1 MKEIR
6 YMKPE
11 NIQFL
16 MDSNPS
22 VQMIRLRNANWVFPF
37 LFQVFKAEEL
47 KSVIPEEQ
55 LILSLSDAL
64 QLMEEKSEDYEE
76 AQIIYGEDDIER
88 SRKYISTWVQKR
100 ILQDFQDNNGVVQ
113 YQLSAYTE
121 KVFQWLQSLQTRKHV
136 GTESRFTALF
146 TSLQDIIEHSED
158 DKAKRIELL
167 KAKRAEIDKEIKAIE
182 LGIAP
187 ETYSNAQVRERLE
200 TFTRTSYELLSDFR
214 EVEDHFKQIHRSIVE
229 QHTRLEQQKGAIVG
243 YAFEAYDG
251 LRHSDQGKSFYAF
264 WDFLIS
270 RVGQEEWN
278 ELSDKLIHVLQDRE
292 IAADIV
298 FIRNIKSLLWNQGK
312 TVYQAN
318 DKMAEKLSRI
328 ISEKEITKHRRLR
341 KQIAS
346 VKELLFNLIDEE
358 QVSCELFLEDGPD
371 MKMVMDRRLV
381 TEDKKVLASLKQ
393 PIAGVQHIAD
403 PERFGRMF
411 NHVMIDKK
419 KLWQKV
425 VLALQQ
431 KETASLKEILE
442 LSVPEQG
449 LVEIITFFS
458 FTKDKPGKVQIINN
472 LTELIPL
479 YPSQTKFVEVP
490 YLLFGK

>member
-1 MKEIR
+1 
-6 YMKPE
+6 
-11 NIQFL
+11 
-16 MDSNPS
+16 
-22 VQMIRLRNANWVFPF
+22 
-37 LFQVFKAEEL
+37 
-47 KSVIPEEQ
+47 
-55 LILSLSDAL
+55 
-64 QLMEEKSEDYEE
+64 MEEKSEDYEE

-167 KAKRAEIDKEIKAIE
+167 KTKQAEIDKEIKAIE

-278 ELSDKLIHVLQDRE
+278 ELSDKLIHVLQNRE

-458 FTKDKPGKVQIINN
+458 FTKDKLGGKVQIINN
-472 LTELIPL
+472 RTELIPL

-490 YLLFGK
+490 FLLFGK

>member
-1 MKEIR
+1 
-6 YMKPE
+6 MKPE

-358 QVSCELFLEDGPD
+358 QVSCDLFLEDGPD

-411 NHVMIDKK
+411 SHVMIDKK

-425 VLALQQ
+425 LLALQQ

-449 LVEIITFFS
+449 LAEIITFFS
-458 FTKDKPGKVQIINN
+458 FTKDKPDKVQIINN

-479 YPSQTKFVEVP
+479 YPSQSKFVEVP
-490 YLLFGK
+490 CLLFGK

>member
-1 MKEIR
+1 
-6 YMKPE
+6 
-11 NIQFL
+11 
-16 MDSNPS
+16 
-22 VQMIRLRNANWVFPF
+22 
-37 LFQVFKAEEL
+37 
-47 KSVIPEEQ
+47 
-55 LILSLSDAL
+55 
-64 QLMEEKSEDYEE
+64 
-76 AQIIYGEDDIER
+76 
-88 SRKYISTWVQKR
+88 
-100 ILQDFQDNNGVVQ
+100 
-113 YQLSAYTE
+113 
-121 KVFQWLQSLQTRKHV
+121 
-136 GTESRFTALF
+136 
-146 TSLQDIIEHSED
+146 
-158 DKAKRIELL
+158 
-167 KAKRAEIDKEIKAIE
+167 
-182 LGIAP
+182 
-187 ETYSNAQVRERLE
+187 
-200 TFTRTSYELLSDFR
+200 
-214 EVEDHFKQIHRSIVE
+214 
-229 QHTRLEQQKGAIVG
+229 
-243 YAFEAYDG
+243 
-251 LRHSDQGKSFYAF
+251 
-264 WDFLIS
+264 
-270 RVGQEEWN
+270 
-278 ELSDKLIHVLQDRE
+278 VLQDRE

-411 NHVMIDKK
+411 SHVMIDKK

-425 VLALQQ
+425 LLALQQ

-449 LVEIITFFS
+449 LAEIITFFS
-458 FTKDKPGKVQIINN
+458 FTKDKLGGKVQIINN
-472 LTELIPL
+472 RTELIPL

-490 YLLFGK
+490 FLLFGK

>member
-1 MKEIR
+1 
-6 YMKPE
+6 MKPK

-167 KAKRAEIDKEIKAIE
+167 KTKRAEIDKEIKAIE

-243 YAFEAYDG
+243 YAFEAFDG

-411 NHVMIDKK
+411 SHVMIDKK

-425 VLALQQ
+425 LLALQQ

-449 LVEIITFFS
+449 LAEIITFFS
-458 FTKDKPGKVQIINN
+458 FTKDKPDKVKIINN

>member
-1 MKEIR
+1 
-6 YMKPE
+6 MKPE

-167 KAKRAEIDKEIKAIE
+167 KTKRAEIDKEIKAIE

-229 QHTRLEQQKGAIVG
+229 QHSRLEQQKGAIVG

>member
-1 MKEIR
+1 MN
-6 YMKPE
+6 PE
-11 NIQFL
+11 NIQYL
-16 MDSNPS
+16 LESNLS
-22 VQMIRLRNANWVFPF
+22 VQMIRLRNASWIFPF
-37 LFQVFKAEEL
+37 LYQVYKSDEL
-47 KSVIPEEQ
+47 KSVIPEDQ
-55 LILSLSDAL
+55 LILSLSDTL
-64 QLMEEKSEDYEE
+64 QLMEEKAEDYEE
-76 AQIIYGEDDIER
+76 AQIVYGEDDIER
-88 SRKYISTWVQKR
+88 SRKYILSWVQKR
-100 ILQDFQDNNGVVQ
+100 ILQDFQDNNGIVQ
-113 YQLSAYTE
+113 YQLSAHTE
-121 KVFQWLQSLQTRKHV
+121 KVFQWLQTLQTRKHV

-158 DKAKRIELL
+158 DKAKRVELL

-229 QHTRLEQQKGAIVG
+229 QHTRAEQQKGAIVG

-251 LRHSDQGKSFYAF
+251 LRNSDQGKSFYAF

-270 RVGQEEWN
+270 KIGQEEWN
-278 ELSDKLIHVLQDRE
+278 DLSDKLIHVLKERD
-292 IAADIV
+292 ISADLP

-346 VKELLFNLIDEE
+346 IKELMFELISDDDITVELYIEE
-358 QVSCELFLEDGPD
+358 SPEI
-371 MKMVMDRRLV
+371 KMVMDRRLV

-403 PERFGRMF
+403 PERFSKMF
-411 NHVMIDKK
+411 GTVMIDRK

-425 VLALQQ
+425 IIALKQ
-431 KETASLKEILE
+431 KETATLKEILE
-442 LSVPEQG
+442 ISKPDQG
-449 LVEIITFFS
+449 LAEIISFFG
-458 FTKDKPGKVQIINN
+458 FVKDKPGSVQIINTM
-472 LTELIPL
+472 TELIPL
-479 YPSQTKFVEVP
+479 YPSETKFVEIP
-490 YLLFGK
+490 YLLFSK

>member
-1 MKEIR
+1 
-6 YMKPE
+6 
-11 NIQFL
+11 

-167 KAKRAEIDKEIKAIE
+167 KTKRAEIDKEIKAIE

-243 YAFEAYDG
+243 YAFEAFDG

-411 NHVMIDKK
+411 SHVMIDKK

-425 VLALQQ
+425 LLALQQ

-449 LVEIITFFS
+449 LAEIITFFS
-458 FTKDKPGKVQIINN
+458 FTKDKPDKVKIINN

>member
-1 MKEIR
+1 
-6 YMKPE
+6 MKPE

-76 AQIIYGEDDIER
+76 AQIVYGEDDIER

-167 KAKRAEIDKEIKAIE
+167 KTKRAEIDKEIKAIE

-358 QVSCELFLEDGPD
+358 QVSCDLFLEDGPD

-411 NHVMIDKK
+411 SHVMIDKK

-425 VLALQQ
+425 LLALQQ

-449 LVEIITFFS
+449 LAEIITFFS
-458 FTKDKPGKVQIINN
+458 FTKDKPDKVQIINN

>member
-1 MKEIR
+1 
-6 YMKPE
+6 MKPE

-167 KAKRAEIDKEIKAIE
+167 KTKRAEIDKEIKAIE

-358 QVSCELFLEDGPD
+358 QVSCDLFLEDGPD

-425 VLALQQ
+425 LLALQQ

-449 LVEIITFFS
+449 LAEIITFFS
-458 FTKDKPGKVQIINN
+458 FTKDKPDKVQIINN

>member
-1 MKEIR
+1 
-6 YMKPE
+6 MKPE